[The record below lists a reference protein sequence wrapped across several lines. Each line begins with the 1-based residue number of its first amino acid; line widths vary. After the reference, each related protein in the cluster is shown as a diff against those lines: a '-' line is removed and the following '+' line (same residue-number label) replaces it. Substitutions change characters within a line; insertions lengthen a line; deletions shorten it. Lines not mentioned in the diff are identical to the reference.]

1 MGAFTEEFDRLLA
14 KAVAVAVA
22 EKAKDE
28 DKFRKEMSLLAKE
41 AETLRE
47 SLKTAEKRI
56 EELECQVEAAA
67 DEAREAAE
75 KLAEAEAAVIADRVA
90 DQARDAVRVFREAAP
105 RLAWGEVHK
114 KLLKVAPSHAD
125 ILQTLC
131 ARLGWGVDDSPD
143 YADIAESALAE
154 EWNIALRKENDEL
167 REEVKRLRSV
177 QGAAHALL
185 VGQEMQSLIKSIEGV
200 RADLYFLL
208 ADSGGGK
215 PAPVYVDFKAE
226 TPITFDYLTEAPT
239 PKPAEAPAPEPAKKP
254 RKRKAKAEQPETPV
268 PAEPPTAAPSPEP
281 AASPL
286 ALPTSPKLKSFAPL
300 PVAPAGASADGEE
313 PPKKRTNFEEL
324 FLKLEAKASPGQ
336 QQRAALREQE
346 RKEEAFPMKPAV
358 VAAAEAVVE
367 VAEPVV
373 AASDD
378 PEGGPD
384 QPGRLSLADLRRY
397 IDANDGRCGALV
409 TVVAGSAAGARRTF
423 RFRAKTKAKLA
434 AHERKAYF
442 LDVLSGPD
450 NGVDYANCG
459 SLVQLANGGCE
470 YRTYGEVSATT
481 RAAATLLAGGLN
493 TQPGWPPLPAG
504 VEFWHQGTCARC
516 GRSLTVPES
525 IASGLGPECLAA
537 VGG

>member
-1 MGAFTEEFDRLLA
+1 MGDFTEAVEKMLA
-14 KAVAVAVA
+14 
-22 EKAKDE
+22 
-28 DKFRKEMSLLAKE
+28 RAKE

-47 SLKTAEKRI
+47 SLKAAEKRI
-56 EELECQVEAAA
+56 EELECQVESAA
-67 DEAREAAE
+67 DEAREEAE
-75 KLAEAEAAVIADRVA
+75 KEAAKEAEAVADRVA
-90 DQARDAVRVFREAAP
+90 AEVRDAVRVFREAAP
-105 RLAWGEVHK
+105 RLAWGEVRK
-114 KLLKVAPSHAD
+114 KLLMVAPSHAD
-125 ILQTLC
+125 ILQALC
-131 ARLGWGVDDSPD
+131 ARLGWGADNSPD
-143 YADIAESALAE
+143 SADIAEAALAE
-154 EWNIALRKENDEL
+154 ERNIALRKENDEL
-167 REEVKRLRSV
+167 REEVKRLRR
-177 QGAAHALL
+177 GLAAIQAVVNSPETKRVFSFIDVIYADIRNL
-185 VGQEMQSLIKSIEGV
+185 VVNAANG
-200 RADLYFLL
+200 RPTA
-208 ADSGGGK
+208 
-215 PAPVYVDFKAE
+215 
-226 TPITFDYLTEAPT
+226 EAPT
-239 PKPAEAPAPEPAKKP
+239 ALTQSSAPAPAEVPAPEPAKKT
-254 RKRKAKAEQPETPV
+254 RKRKAKSEPAAAPA
-268 PAEPPTAAPSPEP
+268 PAEPAVEPAPSPDP

-286 ALPTSPKLKSFAPL
+286 AVPTSPRLKSFAAL
-300 PVAPAGASADGEE
+300 PVAPTGASADGEE

-324 FLKLEAKASPGQ
+324 FLKLEAKSPSKGQ

-346 RKEEAFPMKPAV
+346 REEEAIPTKPAV
-358 VAAAEAVVE
+358 VSAAEAVIE
-367 VAEPVV
+367 AAEPAV

-384 QPGRLSLADLRRY
+384 QPGRLALADLRRY

-409 TVVAGSAAGARRTF
+409 TVVAGSAEGARRTF

-450 NGVDYANCG
+450 NGVDYSGCG
-459 SLVQLANGGCE
+459 SLVQIANGGCE
-470 YRTYGEVSATT
+470 YRPYGEVSATT

>member
-1 MGAFTEEFDRLLA
+1 MGDFTEAVEKMLA
-14 KAVAVAVA
+14 Q
-22 EKAKDE
+22 
-28 DKFRKEMSLLAKE
+28 AKE

-47 SLKTAEKRI
+47 SLEAAEKRI
-56 EELECQVEAAA
+56 EELEEKIEKIA
-67 DEAREAAE
+67 DEACEEAEKEAA
-75 KLAEAEAAVIADRVA
+75 KEAEAVADRVA
-90 DQARDAVRVFREAAP
+90 AEVRDAVRVFREAAP
-105 RLAWGEVHK
+105 RLAWGEAHK

-125 ILQTLC
+125 ILQALC
-131 ARLGWGVDDSPD
+131 ARLGWGADNSPD
-143 YADIAESALAE
+143 YADIAEAALAE
-154 EWNIALRKENDEL
+154 ERNIALRKENDEL

-208 ADSGGGK
+208 ADSGEGK
-215 PAPVYVDFKAE
+215 PAPVYVDFTHPTPVTVNGAGTVVKMPTGAAAE
-226 TPITFDYLTEAPT
+226 PA
-239 PKPAEAPAPEPAKKP
+239 PKPAEAPAPEPAKKT
-254 RKRKAKAEQPETPV
+254 RKRKAKSEPAAAPA
-268 PAEPPTAAPSPEP
+268 PAEPAVEPAPSPEP

-286 ALPTSPKLKSFAPL
+286 AVPTSPRLKSFAAL
-300 PVAPAGASADGEE
+300 PVAPTGTSADGEE

-346 RKEEAFPMKPAV
+346 REEEAIPTKPAV
-358 VAAAEAVVE
+358 VSAAESVVE
-367 VAEPVV
+367 AAEPAV

-384 QPGRLSLADLRRY
+384 QPGRLALADLRRY

-409 TVVAGSAAGARRTF
+409 TVVAGSAEGARRTF

-450 NGVDYANCG
+450 NGVDYSGCG

-470 YRTYGEVSATT
+470 YRPYGEVSATT

-493 TQPGWPPLPAG
+493 TQAGAPPLPAS

>member
-1 MGAFTEEFDRLLA
+1 MGDFTEAVEKMLA
-14 KAVAVAVA
+14 Q
-22 EKAKDE
+22 
-28 DKFRKEMSLLAKE
+28 AKE

-56 EELECQVEAAA
+56 EELEEKIEEIA

-105 RLAWGEVHK
+105 RLAWGQVHA
-114 KLLKVAPSHAD
+114 KLLMVAPSHAAE
-125 ILQTLC
+125 LQALC
-131 ARLGWGVDDSPD
+131 ARVGWGADNSPD
-143 YADIAESALAE
+143 YADIAEAALAE
-154 EWNIALRKENDEL
+154 EWNIALKKENDEL
-167 REEVKRLRSV
+167 REEVKSLRR
-177 QGAAHALL
+177 GLAAIQDVVNSPETKQAFSFIDVIYADIRNL
-185 VGQEMQSLIKSIEGV
+185 VVNAANG
-200 RADLYFLL
+200 RPTA
-208 ADSGGGK
+208 
-215 PAPVYVDFKAE
+215 
-226 TPITFDYLTEAPT
+226 EAPT
-239 PKPAEAPAPEPAKKP
+239 ALTQSSAPAPAEVPAPEPAKKT
-254 RKRKAKAEQPETPV
+254 RKRKPKAEQPAAPA

-281 AASPL
+281 TASPL
-286 ALPTSPKLKSFAPL
+286 AMPTSPRLKSFAAL
-300 PVAPAGASADGEE
+300 PVAPAGGSADGEE

-324 FLKLEAKASPGQ
+324 FLKLEVKASPGQ

-346 RKEEAFPMKPAV
+346 REEQAPAPKPAV
-358 VAAAEAVVE
+358 VSAAEAVVA
-367 VAEPVV
+367 VAEP
-373 AASDD
+373 AAAVSDD

-409 TVVAGSAAGARRTF
+409 TVVAGPAEGARRTF

>member
-1 MGAFTEEFDRLLA
+1 MGDFTEAVEKMLA
-14 KAVAVAVA
+14 Q
-22 EKAKDE
+22 
-28 DKFRKEMSLLAKE
+28 AKE

-47 SLKTAEKRI
+47 SLKAAEKRI
-56 EELECQVEAAA
+56 EELECQVESAA
-67 DEAREAAE
+67 DEAREEAE
-75 KLAEAEAAVIADRVA
+75 KEAAKEAEAVADRVA
-90 DQARDAVRVFREAAP
+90 AEVRDAVRVFREAAP

-114 KLLKVAPSHAD
+114 KLLKVAPSSHAAE
-125 ILQTLC
+125 LQALC
-131 ARLGWGVDDSPD
+131 ARLGWGADNSPD
-143 YADIAESALAE
+143 SADIAEAAELERRNEEIQKENRELRSALGQIRDLVVGKETRGIIKALEVVHAE
-154 EWNIALRKENDEL
+154 IYTLSSNANTA
-167 REEVKRLRSV
+167 S
-177 QGAAHALL
+177 
-185 VGQEMQSLIKSIEGV
+185 
-200 RADLYFLL
+200 
-208 ADSGGGK
+208 
-215 PAPVYVDFKAE
+215 PAPV
-226 TPITFDYLTEAPT
+226 APV
-239 PKPAEAPAPEPAKKP
+239 APEPAKKP
-254 RKRKAKAEQPETPV
+254 RKRKARAEQPAPTTAP
-268 PAEPPTAAPSPEP
+268 EPPAVEPLPDP

-286 ALPTSPKLKSFAPL
+286 AVPTSPRLKSFATL
-300 PVAPAGASADGEE
+300 PVAPVGAPADGEE

-324 FLKLEAKASPGQ
+324 FLKLEAKSPSKGQ

-346 RKEEAFPMKPAV
+346 REEEAIPTKPAV
-358 VAAAEAVVE
+358 VSAAESVVE
-367 VAEPVV
+367 AAEPAV

-384 QPGRLSLADLRRY
+384 QPGRLALADLRRY
-397 IDANDGRCGALV
+397 VDANDGRCGALV
-409 TVVAGSAAGARRTF
+409 TVVAGSAEGARRTF

-450 NGVDYANCG
+450 NGIDYSGCG

-470 YRTYGEVSATT
+470 YRPYGEVSATT

-493 TQPGWPPLPAG
+493 TQAGAAPLPAG